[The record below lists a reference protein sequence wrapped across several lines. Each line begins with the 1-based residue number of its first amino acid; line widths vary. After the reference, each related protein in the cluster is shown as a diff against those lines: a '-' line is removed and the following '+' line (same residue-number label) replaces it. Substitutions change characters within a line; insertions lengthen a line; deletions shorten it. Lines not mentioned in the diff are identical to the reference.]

1 MRHLI
6 LAAALACATTATAQD
21 SITVEATDGFRFI
34 RCVGMF
40 GNASCEYLS
49 ASNEPYLRCVAFDAD
64 GEPLGVT
71 ISVVDAG
78 SADFI
83 DLSPDEIETVICE

>member
-34 RCVGMF
+34 
-40 GNASCEYLS
+40 
-49 ASNEPYLRCVAFDAD
+49 RCVAFDAD